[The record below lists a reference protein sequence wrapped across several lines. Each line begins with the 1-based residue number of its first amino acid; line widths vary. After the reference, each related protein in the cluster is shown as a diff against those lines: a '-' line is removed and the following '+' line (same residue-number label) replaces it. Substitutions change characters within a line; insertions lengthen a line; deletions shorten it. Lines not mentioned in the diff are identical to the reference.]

1 MNFLNTAVYR
11 IIVPKFFR
19 KKIVARVLRSNIL
32 AYYSSLKEPLTEEI
46 SKVCDYVRNRG
57 IAMIPYSF
65 RTNTS
70 KIVSKSSM
78 TQKLGCVI
86 GKRLYFKKRWK
97 GKRIR
102 LSYNELKG
110 NRMPHCYETAGLKLK
125 QVMFWLMSVSAE
137 GIFAL
142 SNVKGGLVPF

>member
-57 IAMIPYSF
+57 IAMIPYYFQDEYIEDSIEVLYDTEI
-65 RTNTS
+65 RLRY
-70 KIVSKSSM
+70 VM
-78 TQKLGCVI
+78 HE
-86 GKRLYFKKRWK
+86 GKRLYFKKRWN

-102 LSYNELKG
+102 LSYNELRKEQKHPEPPLLRNG
-110 NRMPHCYETAGLKLK
+110 W
-125 QVMFWLMSVSAE
+125 F
-137 GIFAL
+137 
-142 SNVKGGLVPF
+142 